1 MPNSILPQEQ
11 DGQVLFNAI
20 SSFFSMFKISD
31 LHKKCNARKEKGI
44 PVINIFKYKLCN
56 VFSDRSM
63 YMQQKTGSFREAFS
77 KNTYYRFLNNLRICW
92 LKYYHGFDPFLYQ
105 TSENYNQ

>member
-31 LHKKCNARKEKGI
+31 LLKKCNARKEKGV
-44 PVINIFKYKLCN
+44 PVISIFKYKL
-56 VFSDRSM
+56 
-63 YMQQKTGSFREAFS
+63 
-77 KNTYYRFLNNLRICW
+77 
-92 LKYYHGFDPFLYQ
+92 
-105 TSENYNQ
+105 